1 MHLRRIAMSLGFLVS
16 MGGML
21 LAGAQAPTKE
31 PGPPFPDMMGQYCTG
46 FPVLLHA
53 ITNKDSIITFSDGR
67 IHIAGHIVLTATNV
81 LTEKTIIVNATG
93 PAAITADG
101 TTIRLQGRML
111 LFGEAGFFGP
121 GSPPELSALE
131 GLTIVDLTTGTI
143 LQRARNSTDLC
154 PLLAQ

>member
-1 MHLRRIAMSLGFLVS
+1 MHLRRIAMTLAFMVS
-16 MGGML
+16 MGVML
-21 LAGAQAPTKE
+21 AAGAQAPTKE
-31 PGPPFPDMMGQYCTG
+31 PGPPFPDMTGQYCTA

-53 ITNKDSIITFSDGR
+53 ITNKDSIITFSNGR

-81 LTEKTIIVNATG
+81 LTGKTIIVNATG

-101 TTIRLQGRML
+101 TTIRLQGRTL

-154 PLLAQ
+154 PLLA